1 MSART
6 RRFDFFRVFSKNTH
20 FGELLSFYC
29 FNRKVNTVVVIEGGL
44 SLSRSQ
50 NDKTRL
56 ITL

>member
-6 RRFDFFRVFSKNTH
+6 PRFDLSRVFSKNTH
-20 FGELLSFYC
+20 WGELLSFYC
-29 FNRKVNTVVVIEGGL
+29 FNRKVNTVVVIEGGQ
-44 SLSRSQ
+44 SFSRSQ